1 MGTATARRLEV
12 DKAQCAGAIIYTVQA
27 FIHAVY
33 DAAAGL
39 PDCGVGGKPEDCAAD
54 ILGVLSAVFD
64 MSAEISS
71 ATTSCGTGGGACSS
85 SVNGALQ
92 ATTDFSAD
100 LIAAATTCKAAADAP
115 WMCTFDVI

>member
-1 MGTATARRLEV
+1 MG
-12 DKAQCAGAIIYTVQA
+12 
-27 FIHAVY
+27 VY
-33 DAAAGL
+33 DITGTV

-54 ILGVLSAVFD
+54 ILGVLSGVFE

-71 ATTSCGTGGGACSS
+71 ATTSCGKAGGACGSW
-85 SVNGALQ
+85 VNGAWQ

-115 WMCTFDVI
+115 WMCTFDVIAAVDDLNGLVDSLLDSVEKCQKK